1 MDRKPFKILEKKIL
15 MNVDSNITYTSE
27 ELLKHDFFKI
37 FVTKTINEL
46 NAKRSPLLNI
56 FGKTDIKEKDI
67 DLLIDILVY
76 LTKLKAEFLPKV
88 VEGSEIFFKN
98 KETLNDFV
106 EYVYNYWRE
115 FDRFIICSSDITDLD
130 KKPYRVFNETIENL
144 MHIVRKAYRDIQ
156 ENITSVHPSIYRQ
169 VRAGAEIAAITSKK
183 HEIALNG
190 LYNKLKSIP
199 MTRQILL
206 YPPLILNPP
215 MNKRKGKFLRVDSNP
230 LDRVDINSEEW
241 LCYPAKVGELL
252 VYVYIHEKFLELG
265 LSMCN
270 LFELANDD
278 ELTGKPDG
286 VYIFGIPDNS
296 IDDMA
301 EDPTVFYEDNENK
314 LIVAAVPN
322 RDEFGYFGYLKKMI
336 LTIHNIN
343 IMKQEDLPFHGA
355 LVKIAMNNGREATV
369 LLIGDSGAGKSETLE
384 ALRILGDKHIRDM
397 KIVADDMGSIKIDSD
412 GTVKGYGTEIG
423 AYVRLDDLQPGYAFG
438 QLDRTIIMNP
448 SQVNARAILPV
459 ATYDNIVRGHKIDFI
474 LYANNYEPIDEAHLI
489 IERFST
495 PSDAINVFKEGAVMS
510 KGTTT
515 STGLTNSYFANI
527 FGPPEYKD
535 LHDKIADKYF
545 KAFFDNNIFVGQ
557 IRTKLGIPGNESSG
571 PKEAAEKLLSLI

>member
-1 MDRKPFKILEKKIL
+1 

-27 ELLKHDFFKI
+27 ELLKHKFFKI
-37 FVTKTINEL
+37 FLTKTIEEL
-46 NAKRSPLLNI
+46 NSKFSPLLSI
-56 FGKTDIKEKDI
+56 FGKTDIEEKDI
-67 DLLIDILVY
+67 DLLISTLVY
-76 LTKLKAEFLPKV
+76 LTKLESEFIPKV
-88 VEGSEIFFKN
+88 VKGSEILFKN

-106 EYVYNYWRE
+106 EYLYNYWRE
-115 FDRFIICSSDITDLD
+115 FDRFIICSSDTTDFD

-144 MHIVRKAYRDIQ
+144 MHIVRKVYRDIQ
-156 ENITSVHPSIYRQ
+156 ENITGEHPSIYRQ
-169 VRAGAEIAAITSKK
+169 VRAGAEIAAITSQK
-183 HEIALNG
+183 HEIALSG
-190 LYNKLKSIP
+190 LYNKIKSIP

-215 MNKRKGKFLRVDSNP
+215 MNKRKGKFLRVYSNP
-230 LDRVDINSEEW
+230 LEKIDTNSDEW

-252 VYVYIHEKFLELG
+252 IYVYIHEKFLELG

-286 VYIFGIPDNS
+286 VYLFGAPGNS
-296 IDDMA
+296 IDNMA
-301 EDPTVFYEDNENK
+301 EDPTIFYEDDENK

-384 ALRILGDKHIRDM
+384 ALRILGDKHIREM
-397 KIVADDMGSIKIDSD
+397 KIIADDMGSIKIDSN
-412 GTVKGYGTEIG
+412 GIIKGYGTEIG

-448 SQVNARAILPV
+448 SEVNARAIIPV
-459 ATYDNIVRGHKIDFI
+459 TTYANIIRGYKIDFV
-474 LYANNYEPIDEAHLI
+474 LYANNYEPVDEDHLLV
-489 IERFST
+489 EKFSSA
-495 PSDAINVFKEGAVMS
+495 SDALKVFREGVVMS
-510 KGTTT
+510 KGTTAT
-515 STGLTNSYFANI
+515 TGLTNSYFANI
-527 FGPPEYKD
+527 FGPPEYKE
-535 LHDKIADKYF
+535 LHDKIANKYF
-545 KAFFDNNIFVGQ
+545 KAFFDKGIFVGQ
-557 IRTKLGIPGNESSG
+557 IRTKLGIPGNEATG
-571 PKEAAEKLLSLI
+571 PKEAAEGLLSLI

>member
-1 MDRKPFKILEKKIL
+1 MDRIPFKILEKKIL
-15 MNVDSNITYTSE
+15 MNVDNNITYTSE
-27 ELLKHDFFKI
+27 ELLKHDFFKVFI
-37 FVTKTINEL
+37 TKTIKEL
-46 NAKRSPLLNI
+46 NIKRSPLLNI
-56 FGKTDIKEKDI
+56 FGKTDIDEKDI
-67 DLLIDILVY
+67 DLFIEALVY
-76 LTKLKAEFLPKV
+76 LTKLGAEYVPKI
-88 VEGSEIFFKN
+88 VENSQIFFQN

-115 FDRFIICSSDITDLD
+115 FDRFIICSSDTTDLD

-156 ENITSVHPSIYRQ
+156 ENITSEHPSIYRQ

-190 LYNKLKSIP
+190 LYNKVKNIP

-230 LDRVDINSEEW
+230 LEKIDINTEEW

-252 VYVYIHEKFLELG
+252 IYVYIHEKFLELG

-270 LFELANDD
+270 LFELASDD

-286 VYIFGIPDNS
+286 VYVFGVPGNAIDN
-296 IDDMA
+296 MA
-301 EDPTVFYEDNENK
+301 DDPTIFYEDKENK

-343 IMKQEDLPFHGA
+343 IMRQEDLPFHGA
-355 LVKIAMNNGREATV
+355 LVKIAINNGREATV

-384 ALRILGDKHIRDM
+384 ALRILGDKHIREM
-397 KIVADDMGSIKIDSD
+397 KIIADDMGSIKIDSK
-412 GTVKGYGTEIG
+412 GVVKGYGTEIG

-448 SQVNARAILPV
+448 SQINARAILPV
-459 ATYDNIVRGHKIDFI
+459 TTYANIIRGHKIDFI
-474 LYANNYEPIDEAHLI
+474 LYANNYEPIDEDHMLI
-489 IERFST
+489 EKFNT
-495 PSDAINVFKEGAVMS
+495 PSEAIKVFKEGAVMS

-515 STGLTNSYFANI
+515 ATGLTNSYFANI

-545 KAFFDNNIFVGQ
+545 KAFFDNGIFVGQ
-557 IRTKLGIPGNESSG
+557 IRTKLGIPGNESTG
-571 PKEAAEKLLSLI
+571 PKEAAEELLSLI